1 MSLPHNTIPV
11 VAGAVLGAIAISIL
25 SLANGWVITSSK
37 MTAQLEETNTSV
49 QASICAGRAETFLK
63 KTNSTANLEGYQS
76 DARDLR
82 EELAL
87 ANASPLQGD
96 DAATSNVV
104 SACARLLNKP
114 HA

>member
-11 VAGAVLGAIAISIL
+11 VAGAAIGAIAISLL
-25 SLANGWVITSSK
+25 SLANGWVVTSSR
-37 MTAQLEETNTSV
+37 MATEMDEANITV
-49 QASICAGRAETFLK
+49 QASICAARVETFLK
-63 KTNSTANLEGYQS
+63 DTNNNADLQGYQS
-76 DARDLR
+76 AARDKR

-87 ANASPLQGD
+87 ANASPLLGD
-96 DAATSNVV
+96 ESASSNVV